1 MHAAVAGEMGLR
13 SIIVRLAPVKR
24 DKSNVELPARS
35 PLDFR
40 DPFRNRVQV
49 VQYDQIQIRQVA
61 ASARRNRPP
70 RSGRPRR
77 RWPSSGPRGSLDRWH
92 RSTVSACFENG
103 QRTAGTRRVHQAGH
117 VRYPRASEVSSEVS
131 ICRNNVVASAR
142 LRPRVPLLNL
152 HVRRGSTVRVR
163 QRA

>member
-49 VQYDQIQIRQVA
+49 VQYDRIQIRQVA
-61 ASARRNRPP
+61 ASARRNGAPAL
-70 RSGRPRR
+70 GK
-77 RWPSSGPRGSLDRWH
+77 
-92 RSTVSACFENG
+92 TE
-103 QRTAGTRRVHQAGH
+103 QALAEL
-117 VRYPRASEVSSEVS
+117 RAKGL
-131 ICRNNVVASAR
+131 A
-142 LRPRVPLLNL
+142 
-152 HVRRGSTVRVR
+152 
-163 QRA
+163 